1 MAFKDLSDR
10 EKQILRILIDHYIT
24 TAEPVASRTIAKT
37 YSINLS
43 PASIRNTIKD
53 LEDLGLLKQPHTS
66 AGRIPTIEGYRLY
79 VDYLLHPEE
88 LSEMEKEQIR
98 NRISKEYIGIDQ
110 LLEQTSRVLGS
121 VSHQLGVAISPK
133 FDSGIITRLELIPVA
148 ERRVLVVVAMRSGL
162 ARTILLEVETDLE
175 DYALMETASVLNE
188 RLCGLTVG
196 EIRRT
201 LKKRLSETTKGD
213 PRLIRMFIDSSV
225 ELLENSS
232 QSDVHI
238 SDTRHILNQPEFKDS
253 TKIREFID
261 LVEERKT
268 MIELVSRAGIVE
280 GITVTIGVDG
290 GGGDNKKSTD
300 ARELS
305 LMSSTYSAGK
315 FKGILG
321 VIGPTRM
328 PYSKLVSV
336 VDYTAK
342 RLSEILSE

>member
-1 MAFKDLSDR
+1 MSFKDLSGR

-37 YSINLS
+37 YNINLS

-53 LEDLGLLKQPHTS
+53 LEDLELVRKPHTS

-88 LSEMEKEQIR
+88 LSEMEKAQIR
-98 NRISKEYIGIDQ
+98 KRISKEYTGIDQ

-133 FDSGIITRLELIPVA
+133 FDSGIIIRLELIPVA

-201 LKKRLSETTKGD
+201 LKKRLSETAKGD
-213 PRLIRMFIDSSV
+213 PRLIKMFIDSSV
-225 ELLENSS
+225 ELLENSP
-232 QSDVHI
+232 QSEVHI
-238 SDTRHILNQPEFKDS
+238 GDTRHILNQPEFKDS
-253 TKIREFID
+253 SKIREFID

-268 MIELVSRAGIVE
+268 MAELVSRAGIVE
-280 GITVTIGVDG
+280 GITVTIGVDDG
-290 GGGDNKKSTD
+290 GNTDCAD